1 MEFKKFF
8 VSMRFILSGLFV
20 MWSLSGMA
28 QVPES
33 ASTYTA
39 RSQNRITQI
48 KIAKLTNDMK
58 LSKAQAEK
66 FWPIYNEFDN
76 KRININ
82 REIRQLSR
90 NISEDD
96 NPYKGQEKILKLK
109 QERLDLIRQYK
120 PSFLKVITEKQYGLM
135 IASEENFNQTL
146 LEKLKERNQDE

>member
-1 MEFKKFF
+1 MEFKRIL
-8 VSMRFILSGLFV
+8 VSMRFILAGLFIV
-20 MWSLSGMA
+20 WSFSGMA
-28 QVPES
+28 QVPENRS
-33 ASTYTA
+33 SYTA
-39 RSQNRITQI
+39 RSQSRITQI

-66 FWPIYNEFDN
+66 FWPIYNEFDT

-82 REIRQLSR
+82 REIRQLSK
-90 NISEDD
+90 NLSEDD

-109 QERLDLIRQYK
+109 QQRLDLIRQYK
-120 PSFLKVITEKQYGLM
+120 PNFLKVISEKQYGLM